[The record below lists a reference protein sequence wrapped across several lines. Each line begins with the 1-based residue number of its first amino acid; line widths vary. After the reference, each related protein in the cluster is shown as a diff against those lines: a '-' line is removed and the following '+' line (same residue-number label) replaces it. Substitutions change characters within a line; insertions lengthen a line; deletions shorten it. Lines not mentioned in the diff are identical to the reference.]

1 MIERR
6 IRACFMRGGTSK
18 AIIFQRAD
26 LPDRQEDWDAI
37 FLSAMGSPDSNGRQL
52 DGMGGG
58 LSSLSKVCVVGP
70 PTTPGADVDF
80 TFAQVLI
87 KEAAV
92 DYSGTCG
99 NMSGA
104 IGPFALAEG
113 LVRPP
118 TGDTAV
124 VRIFNTNTGKIVV
137 SRFPVGDGQLS
148 ADGDFEIDGVSGK
161 GAPIR
166 LEFLEPA
173 GAKTGRL
180 LPTAAVRD
188 VIRLDGVG
196 PIEVSCIDASNPC
209 VFVDAAALGK
219 QGNESPGELE
229 TNSAFLQTIERIRR
243 SASVAMGLADN
254 ESSAAKI
261 GSVPRVAIVAKPNRS
276 LTLSGRVLAPG
287 DFDLGVRMISMG
299 QPHRAVPVTG
309 AICLAVAARI
319 PGTIPHACCQAEA
332 ALIRIAHPSGITV
345 VDAKATRASDRSE
358 DIQVEY
364 GAVYRTARRLFDGY
378 VYYRA

>member
-18 AIIFQRAD
+18 AIMFRRAD

-37 FLSAMGSPDSNGRQL
+37 FLSVMGSPDLNGRQL

-70 PTTPGADVDF
+70 PTAPRADVDF

-118 TGDTAV
+118 TCDTAV
-124 VRIFNTNTGKIVV
+124 VRIFNTNTGKTVI
-137 SRFPVGDGQLS
+137 SRFPISNGRLS
-148 ADGDFEIDGVSGK
+148 ADGDMEIDGVSGT

-166 LEFLEPA
+166 LEFLDPA

-180 LPTAAVRD
+180 LPTTAVRD
-188 VIRLDGVG
+188 VIHLDGLG
-196 PIEVSCIDASNPC
+196 SIEVSCIDASNPC

-219 QGNESPGELE
+219 QANESPTELDGD
-229 TNSAFLQTIERIRR
+229 SAFLHTIERIRR
-243 SASVAMGLADN
+243 SASVAMGLADSEN
-254 ESSAAKI
+254 AAAKI
-261 GSVPRVAIVAKPNRS
+261 GSVPRVAIVATPKRS
-276 LTLSGRVLAPG
+276 VTLSGKELMPG
-287 DFDLGVRMISMG
+287 DFDLGVRMMSMG
-299 QPHRAVPVTG
+299 QPHRAMPVTG

-319 PGTIPHACCQAEA
+319 PGTIPHACCQAESA
-332 ALIRIAHPSGITV
+332 PIRIAHPSGITV
-345 VDAKATRASDRSE
+345 VDAKATRVSDGSG
-358 DIQVEY
+358 DIHVEY
-364 GAVYRTARRLFDGY
+364 GAVYRTARRLFDGS